1 MPDNPPKDKAQDK
14 DKGGPAFGQGVPNAP
29 AAAPANPP
37 QPGGNVVQTPG
48 QTQPAAGQ
56 APPVQQQQ
64 ATKPTAQAT
73 GTATGT
79 GSPAAPKADMTLA
92 HTLAQTMALI
102 QAQQSAPAVGRDD
115 ADETHEGGKYV
126 VDGREVNAWGAD
138 FREGQSA
145 HDDNPELTRFNRP
158 R

>member
-1 MPDNPPKDKAQDK
+1 MPDNPPKDAP
-14 DKGGPAFGQGVPNAP
+14 KGVAP
-29 AAAPANPP
+29 AAGP
-37 QPGGNVVQTPG
+37 QQSGGNVVQTPG

-56 APPVQQQQ
+56 APTVQQQQ
-64 ATKPTAQAT
+64 AKPTAQAT

-79 GSPAAPKADMTLA
+79 GTGTPAAPKADMTLA

-102 QAQQSAPAVGRDD
+102 QAQQSAPAVGRED

>member
-1 MPDNPPKDKAQDK
+1 MPDNPPKDKDK
-14 DKGGPAFGQGVPNAP
+14 GQGQDKGGPPFGQGVPPAP
-29 AAAPANPP
+29 AATPANPP

-56 APPVQQQQ
+56 APPVQQQ
-64 ATKPTAQAT
+64 AAGTTAQAA
-73 GTATGT
+73 GTGT
-79 GSPAAPKADMTLA
+79 GAPKVDMTLA